1 MVETFNPSTLKLTD
15 GAVKKIL
22 SLSDPGKIKEINLRV
37 YVTGGGCSG
46 FQYGFSFDQEVDD
59 EDTCVSRDGANLVID
74 PLSLQYLAGSIIDYT
89 EDLSGS
95 KFIVKNPNATTT
107 CGCGES
113 FSIYFT
119 SQTSPSKPFR

>member
-1 MVETFNPSTLKLTD
+1 MVSTYTPSTLNLTE

-22 SLSDPGKIKEINLRV
+22 SLSENEKQKKINLRV

-46 FQYGFSFDQEVDD
+46 FQYGFTFDESIDE
-59 EDTCVSRDGANLVID
+59 EDTCITKKGANLVID
-74 PLSLQYLAGSIIDYT
+74 PLSIQYILGSTIDYV

-95 KFIVKNPNATTT
+95 KFIIKNPNAITT

-113 FSIYFT
+113 FSI
-119 SQTSPSKPFR
+119 

>member
-1 MVETFNPSTLKLTD
+1 MVETFNPSTLNLTE
-15 GAVKKIL
+15 GAVNKIH
-22 SLSDPGKIKEINLRV
+22 SLSDSDKSKEINLRV

-46 FQYGFSFDQEVDD
+46 FQYGFSFDQEVDE

-74 PLSLQYLAGSIIDYT
+74 HLSLQYLAGSTIDYT

-113 FSIYFT
+113 FSI
-119 SQTSPSKPFR
+119 

>member
-1 MVETFNPSTLKLTD
+1 MIETFNPSTLNLTE
-15 GAVKKIL
+15 GAVNKIH
-22 SLSDPGKIKEINLRV
+22 SLSDSDKSKEINLRV

-46 FQYGFSFDQEVDD
+46 FQYGFSFDQEVDE
-59 EDTCVSRDGANLVID
+59 EDTCVSRDGANLGID
-74 PLSLQYLAGSIIDYT
+74 PLRLQYLAGATIDYT

-113 FSIYFT
+113 FSI
-119 SQTSPSKPFR
+119 

>member
-1 MVETFNPSTLKLTD
+1 MVETFNPSTLNLTE
-15 GAVKKIL
+15 GAVNKIH
-22 SLSDPGKIKEINLRV
+22 SLSDSDKSKEINLRV

-46 FQYGFSFDQEVDD
+46 FQYGFSFDQEVDE

-74 PLSLQYLAGSIIDYT
+74 PLCLQYLAGSTIDYT

-113 FSIYFT
+113 FSI
-119 SQTSPSKPFR
+119 